1 MADVFRFRTAGA
13 DDRDAFLDMSR
24 EFYASDAVLH
34 DVVPAFHEKAF
45 AELLRSGTY
54 LTCYIFTCGNQTAGY
69 ALLSKMF
76 SREFGGMVVWIEE
89 AYVRPAF
96 QGRGVGGTF
105 FRWLRENVPAAAY
118 RLEVEP
124 SNVRARRLYA
134 RLGFSE
140 LPYVQMV
147 IRGEGGASRLCG
159 KNATFL

>member
-34 DVVPAFHEKAF
+34 YVDPSFHEKAF

-105 FRWLRENVPAAAY
+105 FRWLR
-118 RLEVEP
+118 
-124 SNVRARRLYA
+124 
-134 RLGFSE
+134 
-140 LPYVQMV
+140 
-147 IRGEGGASRLCG
+147 
-159 KNATFL
+159 